1 MATALAVA
9 VAGCGGGGGD
19 GPTDPGGGGGGGGT
33 PPATSSVSVQDDFFN
48 PSSNIVSPGT
58 TVTWTWNGSNPH
70 NVTFANG
77 AIGDSGTQTSG
88 TFSAAMPT
96 ALGDYDY
103 QCTIHNGMDGT
114 VTVQ

>member
-19 GPTDPGGGGGGGGT
+19 GPTDPGGDGT
-33 PPATSSVSVQDDFFN
+33 PPATASVSVQDDFFD
-48 PSSNIVSPGT
+48 PSSNTVSPGT

-70 NVTFANG
+70 NVTFANS

-88 TFSAAMPT
+88 TFSTAMPT
-96 ALGDYDY
+96 ATGDYDY